1 MIFSSISF
9 LYGFLPLVLLIYF
22 LLPKAFRNIS
32 LLLASL
38 VFYAWGEPKFIFIM
52 LGTMLIGYI
61 SALMTDRTTGWLR
74 NFWAVSGVMLELS
87 ILVFFKYSNFF
98 IENYNYFTG
107 KNEVF
112 IKVALPLGISFYT
125 FQIISYNIDVSRREV
140 AAERNIINLALYVS
154 LFPQLIAGPIVR
166 YKTIAAEIRER
177 KESIDKFS
185 YGAMRFATGLAK
197 KVLLANTAGALHQE
211 LMALPQNK
219 SSVVLVWIA
228 SFSYAFQ
235 IYFDFSGYSDMAIG
249 LGKIFGFDFLE
260 NFDHPYESKSITEFW
275 RRWHISLSSWFKDY
289 VYIPLGG
296 NKRGSIIKLRNLFLV
311 WLLTGFW
318 HGASWNF
325 VVWGLFYFVLIMLEK
340 LFLSDL
346 LEKLPKFIGHLYCM
360 FFVNLGWVIFSHD
373 SLKDLLVT
381 LKKMFFMSSYS
392 LVRNATIFYIKEYI
406 IFFII
411 AVIAAS
417 SLPIK
422 LWRKIKSENIKLMIE
437 IMALLIFLT
446 LSTACLCEG
455 SFNPFIYFRF

>member
-52 LGTMLIGYI
+52 LGTILIGYI

-228 SFSYAFQ
+228 SFSYALQ

-296 NKRGSIIKLRNLFLV
+296 NKRGRIIKLRNLFLV

-325 VVWGLFYFVLIMLEK
+325 VVW
-340 LFLSDL
+340 
-346 LEKLPKFIGHLYCM
+346 
-360 FFVNLGWVIFSHD
+360 
-373 SLKDLLVT
+373 
-381 LKKMFFMSSYS
+381 
-392 LVRNATIFYIKEYI
+392 
-406 IFFII
+406 
-411 AVIAAS
+411 
-417 SLPIK
+417 
-422 LWRKIKSENIKLMIE
+422 
-437 IMALLIFLT
+437 
-446 LSTACLCEG
+446 
-455 SFNPFIYFRF
+455 